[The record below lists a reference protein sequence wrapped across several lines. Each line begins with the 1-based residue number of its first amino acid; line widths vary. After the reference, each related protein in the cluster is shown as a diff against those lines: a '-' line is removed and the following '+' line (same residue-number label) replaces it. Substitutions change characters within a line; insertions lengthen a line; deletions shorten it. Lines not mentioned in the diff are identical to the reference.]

1 MSTESVLRGLPARA
15 RRRLVTTATVSRGAV
30 GRRDAQAVLVG
41 SALLYL
47 VAFLYALRDLVVRR
61 SAGLSVTVAD
71 APVET
76 ALQQG
81 TGPFTY
87 RPAALLELGVVV
99 WEFSP
104 LNTLLGV
111 CIAGLVG
118 LNFALSYLAVTQP
131 RSCGVGA
138 GAGVV
143 ASVPA
148 LLAGSTC
155 CAPVVVLVLG
165 IQASSALLT
174 AFVWLL
180 PVSVLLLVS
189 TLVYVAGKIDPA
201 VMTGQNPVEQ

>member
-1 MSTESVLRGLPARA
+1 MSTESQIRSLPARA
-15 RRRLVTTATVSRGAV
+15 KRRLGTTVAVSRGAL
-30 GRRDAQAVLVG
+30 GRRDALAVLTG
-41 SALLYL
+41 SAILYL
-47 VAFLYALRDLVVRR
+47 FAFLYALQNLVVRT

-104 LNTLLGV
+104 LNTLLGLG
-111 CIAGLVG
+111 IAGLVG

-131 RSCGVGA
+131 RSCGIGA

-155 CAPVVVLVLG
+155 CAPVIVLVLG

-180 PVSVLLLVS
+180 PVSVLLLVG
-189 TLVYVAGKIDPA
+189 TLVYVAGKIDPT
-201 VMTGQNPVEQ
+201 VMATSTAS